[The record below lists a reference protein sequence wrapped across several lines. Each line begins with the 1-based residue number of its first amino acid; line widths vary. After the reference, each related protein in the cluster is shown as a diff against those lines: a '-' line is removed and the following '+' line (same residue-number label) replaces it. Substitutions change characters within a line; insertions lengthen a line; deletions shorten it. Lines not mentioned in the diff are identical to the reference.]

1 MSNKPFYT
9 SLKPLY
15 YLIIVIGLFSC
26 GVYSFTGAKPCAEC
40 KTVSVQY
47 FENLSSLGSP
57 NLSQQFTEA
66 LKDILIR
73 QSSLS
78 LINKNGDLAFEGNI
92 TEFNVKPVSIQAN
105 ETASLN
111 RLTISV
117 KVKYVNTKQP
127 EQNFERTFTRF
138 SDFDSR
144 KDFSQ
149 VETQL
154 VEDVNSQLVQDI
166 FNAALSN
173 W

>member
-1 MSNKPFYT
+1 MSYKPFYT
-9 SLKPLY
+9 FTKSIC
-15 YLIIVIGLFSC
+15 YLMVAIGFFSC
-26 GVYSFTGAKPCAEC
+26 GIYSFTGAKPCAEC

-47 FENLSSLGSP
+47 FENISGMGSP

-78 LINKNGDLAFEGNI
+78 LINKNGDLAFEGTI

-117 KVKYVNTKQP
+117 KVKYVNAKQP

-138 SDFDSR
+138 SDFDSS
-144 KDFSQ
+144 KDFAQ